1 MRYPKYFVIV
11 SMMLFNLSNNQL
23 LQPSIRDLFNRF
35 ENNKIAETQDKND
48 NVVSLDPRTKFG
60 INDNSDGLSNIQ
72 AEDINSKSSQNRLT
86 DSNIKLNTTQACLK

>member
-1 MRYPKYFVIV
+1 
-11 SMMLFNLSNNQL
+11 MLCNKLSRLNLSNNQL
-23 LQPSIRDLFNRF
+23 LQPSIRDLFNQF

-48 NVVSLDPRTKFG
+48 NVVSLEPRTKFG

-72 AEDINSKSSQNRLT
+72 SEDINSKSPQNRLT